1 MEIYSETGA
10 TSTPVLSFDS
20 GIIEKYYR
28 GLSFTVRA
36 CLAVCAAMSLKGR
49 TKPLSLILE
58 GASGL
63 GKTAV
68 IQMFVPKA
76 EPSLKDYI
84 YRSDDFTAK
93 AFVTH
98 AANVSKEELNQIDL
112 LPRLRDKILLTKELA
127 PVFRG
132 NEEKQ
137 TERFAVLISVLDGE
151 GFISDSGMR
160 GRRGYDEPILFNW
173 IGATTPLSPKTHRIM
188 SQLGTRF
195 LFWEV
200 PAIELTDAELLE
212 YARNGKSDEGAIQC
226 NTLVNRFLCDFFS
239 LHPVRSVDP
248 ETIIF
253 PETLLE
259 ELIRWARLLVK
270 GRAVIHRDY
279 DLINESVPVSAA
291 QSEGPW
297 RVVDYFKNLVCGH
310 ALISGRTEVTDEDV
324 ALIAHIAVSSLPMHF
339 RPVIRQLSQG
349 TDFVTSTECEELCRV
364 SRPTARKILQELELL
379 GIVDRV
385 KGYPETNQPDSV
397 RLANLFSWLRGKP

>member
-1 MEIYSETGA
+1 MESYSGTCA
-10 TSTPVLSFDS
+10 TSTPALSFD
-20 GIIEKYYR
+20 GEIIEKYYR
-28 GLSFTVRA
+28 GLSPTVRA
-36 CLAVCAAMSLKGR
+36 CLAVCAAMALKGR

-58 GASGL
+58 GTSGM

-68 IQMFVPKA
+68 VQMLAPKA

-93 AFVTH
+93 AFVSH
-98 AANVSKEELNQIDL
+98 AASVSKEELSQIDL
-112 LPRLRDKILLTKELA
+112 LPRLRNKILLTKELA
-127 PVFRG
+127 PIFRG

-160 GRRGYDEPILFNW
+160 GRRGYEEPITFNW

-200 PAIELTDAELLE
+200 PAIELTNAELLE
-212 YARNGKSDEGAIQC
+212 YARSGKSNEGAIQC
-226 NTLVNRFLCDFFS
+226 NTLVNHFLCDFFS
-239 LHPVRSVDP
+239 LHPVGSVDP
-248 ETIIF
+248 ETISF
-253 PETLLE
+253 PEPLLE
-259 ELIRWARLLVK
+259 ELIRWAQLLVK
-270 GRAVIHRDY
+270 GRAVIHRDQ
-279 DLINESVPVSAA
+279 DLINRSVPVSAA

-297 RVVDYFKNLVCGH
+297 RVVDYFKDLVRGH
-310 ALISGRTEVTDEDV
+310 ALIRGRIEVTDEDL
-324 ALIAHIAVSSLPMHF
+324 ALIAHIAVSSLPTHF
-339 RPVIRQLSQG
+339 RPVIRHLSQG
-349 TDFVTSTECEELCRV
+349 ADFVTSTECEALCRV

-385 KGYPETNQPDSV
+385 KGCPETNQPDSV
-397 RLANLFSWLRGKP
+397 QLADQFSWLRKP